1 MEMCIILSSNIEIEM
16 DNIEFEH
23 KMIMSYHESFLYM
36 SLSYN
41 PKKKENLFIY
51 FDVNKLKTENKKGN
65 YE

>member
-1 MEMCIILSSNIEIEM
+1 M